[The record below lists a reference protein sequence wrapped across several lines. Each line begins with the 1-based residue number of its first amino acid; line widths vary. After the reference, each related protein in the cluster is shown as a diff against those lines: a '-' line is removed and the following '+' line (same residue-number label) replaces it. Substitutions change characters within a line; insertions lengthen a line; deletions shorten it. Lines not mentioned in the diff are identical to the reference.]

1 MASRQAVGA
10 AEIFGLD
17 PIEKAI
23 RNAFAK
29 GEPGDPAFREKV
41 YRSAFN
47 ALDRTLEANPGIT
60 VEKAIAR
67 RKRLQAQI
75 TAIEQ
80 EFVPPPVA
88 VERFPAADMPPTSP
102 DAGRAG
108 PGRGRRVEP
117 SLGDDVDAEGR
128 FGASPRLAGD
138 PAEIEPDPDM
148 RRARKPRRGWA
159 VFFAIAMLLALIGI
173 GAWWAYQTGLFLS
186 AEQRDTSVPNPPVEL
201 SPEDFSPEAPP
212 EGQASAPPP
221 LGATPVAD
229 RDWINIFSAADL
241 SAVTAP
247 SGASAD
253 VLQADGETFLRVR
266 SGNADTAVMF
276 DVGEGVLQGL
286 AGRTAV
292 FNIVARV
299 EGEGQETEIAVE
311 CDFGELGDCGRK
323 RYAVG
328 LTRAEHLFEMEFPQG
343 PPGAGGTIALTSDVS
358 GSGRSVDIFEIKVA
372 AAE

>member
-1 MASRQAVGA
+1 M
-10 AEIFGLD
+10 D

-29 GEPGDPAFREKV
+29 GDPGDPGFREKV

-67 RKRLQAQI
+67 RKKLQAQI

-88 VERFPAADMPPTSP
+88 VERFPAGEPPSVP
-102 DAGRAG
+102 LDARPAASSGG

-117 SLGDDVDAEGR
+117 VLGEAGGR
-128 FGASPRLAGD
+128 FDGPPRLAGD
-138 PAEIEPDPDM
+138 PAAVEPDPDA
-148 RRARKPRRGWA
+148 RRARRPRRGWA
-159 VFFAIAMLLALIGI
+159 VLFAAAVLLALVGI

-186 AEQRDTSVPNPPVEL
+186 AEERDTSVPNPPVEL
-201 SPEDFSPEAPP
+201 PAEDFSPDAPP

-221 LGATPVAD
+221 LGAAPVAD
-229 RDWINIFSAADL
+229 RDWIDIFSAADP

-253 VLQADGETFLRVR
+253 MLQAEGETFLRVR
-266 SGNADTAVMF
+266 SGAPDTAVMF
-276 DVGEGVLQGL
+276 DVGEGVLQAL
-286 AGRTAV
+286 AGKTAV
-292 FNIVARV
+292 FNIVARA

-328 LTRAEHLFEMEFPQG
+328 LTKAEHLFEVALPQG
-343 PPGAGGTIALTSDVS
+343 APGAGGTIAVTSDVN
-358 GSGRSVDIFEIKVA
+358 GTGRSVDIFAIKAAA

>member
-1 MASRQAVGA
+1 
-10 AEIFGLD
+10 LD

-23 RNAFAK
+23 RSAFAK
-29 GEPGDPAFREKV
+29 GDPGDPAFREKV

-88 VERFPAADMPPTSP
+88 VERPLAGDAPPVSLQGGRAFPDGG
-102 DAGRAG
+102 AGRG
-108 PGRGRRVEP
+108 LRVEP
-117 SLGDDVDAEGR
+117 SLGDDVFDDREGR
-128 FGASPRLAGD
+128 LARAGA
-138 PAEIEPDPDM
+138 EVEPDPDA
-148 RRARKPRRGWA
+148 RRARRPRRGWA
-159 VFFAIAMLLALIGI
+159 VLFAVAVLLALIGI
-173 GAWWAYQTGLFLS
+173 GGWWAYRTGLFLS
-186 AEQRDTSVPNPPVEL
+186 AEERDTSVPNPPVEL
-201 SPEDFSPEAPP
+201 PPEDFSPEAPP

-221 LGATPVAD
+221 LGSQPVAD
-229 RDWINIFSAADL
+229 RDWIDIFSAADP

-253 VLQADGETFLRVR
+253 MLQAEGETFLRVR
-266 SGNADTAVMF
+266 SGNPDTAVIF
-276 DVGEGVLQGL
+276 DVGEGVLQAL
-286 AGRTAV
+286 AGKTAV

-328 LTRAEHLFEMEFPQG
+328 LTKAEHLFEVAFPEG
-343 PPGAGGTIALTSDVS
+343 APGAGGAIAITSDVN
-358 GSGRSVDIFEIKVA
+358 GTGRSVDIFEIKA
-372 AAE
+372 AAAP